1 MSGCSSGHF
10 EGGAV
15 APVFRLDT
23 PTGIA
28 KSAFGAVPDLIPPMS
43 SGCTA
48 DPFTVDGSSC
58 PSAAAGTPFFLF
70 TDGAPGSQRLFA
82 RAYKPG
88 VVTTNPASAV
98 TASGATLHGR
108 VNPGGAV
115 VKVSFQFGLTTAYGS
130 TTPVVRIGPAVTAQ
144 SVAQAVSGLPGGTT
158 FHYRVSVQSDFG
170 TFTGAD
176 QTFTTH

>member
-1 MSGCSSGHF
+1 M
-10 EGGAV
+10 
-15 APVFRLDT
+15 
-23 PTGIA
+23 PT
-28 KSAFGAVPDLIPPMS
+28 S
-43 SGCTA
+43 
-48 DPFTVDGSSC
+48 
-58 PSAAAGTPFFLF
+58 PS
-70 TDGAPGSQRLFA
+70 
-82 RAYKPG
+82 
-88 VVTTNPASAV
+88 VVKTNPATAV
-98 TASGATLHGR
+98 TASGATLHGT

-130 TTPVVRIGPAVTAQ
+130 TTPVVRVGPAVTAQ